1 MGPTGGQQSGARGV
15 GRDLERLEHASR
27 RSGPRWGQLKRSPPQ
42 QSGADFSESLSCF
55 VPFVC
60 FRTSVAAARSMAA
73 YKVVCWAATVSYHRW
88 GEIVSSLRSS
98 QSGVSKMVY
107 HVLSSFGVAPA
118 IGDFDLSNELFKKLR
133 KTNGSNIFLLILNG
147 AGAPFSDVFSPLGC
161 PFGKYTI

>member
-98 QSGVSKMVY
+98 QSGVSQMVY
-107 HVLSSFGVAPA
+107 WWKFTEPY
-118 IGDFDLSNELFKKLR
+118 F
-133 KTNGSNIFLLILNG
+133 
-147 AGAPFSDVFSPLGC
+147 
-161 PFGKYTI
+161 PFGRVPGTICTPVSRAWNYLPWYLPKAETAKFRN